1 MQRVP
6 QSLSV
11 LLMTA
16 TWEGARW
23 SGRNPGQVCEQQ
35 KIRTMHVV
43 VFALEEKERC
53 NKYRHH
59 DSPWSFML
67 KTDIFSLTEV
77 FYATSG

>member
-11 LLMTA
+11 LLMTV

-23 SGRNPGQVCEQQ
+23 SSRNPGQVCEQQ
-35 KIRTMHVV
+35 KIRTMHMVM
-43 VFALEEKERC
+43 FALEEKERC
-53 NKYRHH
+53 NKYRR

-67 KTDIFSLTEV
+67 KPGIFSLTEV